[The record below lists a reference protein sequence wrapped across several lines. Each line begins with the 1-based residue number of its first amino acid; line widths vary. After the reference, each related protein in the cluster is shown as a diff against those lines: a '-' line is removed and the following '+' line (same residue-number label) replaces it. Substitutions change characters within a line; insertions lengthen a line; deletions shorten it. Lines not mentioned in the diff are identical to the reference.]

1 MSTGGLFDFVLEC
14 LEVFEHFALL
24 PHWVDPVVPG
34 EVVDEEHV
42 VALLRACVE
51 KGGTTGVL
59 D

>member
-1 MSTGGLFDFVLEC
+1 MDTIIFGVLVAQNKTNFFYCVLFFSFLN
-14 LEVFEHFALL
+14 
-24 PHWVDPVVPG
+24 
-34 EVVDEEHV
+34 V